1 MSRGARSG
9 TSASGHHARQCKD
22 TTGEG
27 SVDRWVCASAS
38 LRVVQALE
46 ALVQTPECPWARA
59 APLPGGVPRESWLPA
74 TCSCVADG
82 LVRYDSVEIEKIW
95 GSTCRSSLSEWM
107 GADEDDDVVIAPLS
121 GGHVRLTEIC
131 IRADTELRHRVACCC
146 SRCSLAQDRQ
156 SATSSKATQDMLQSK
171 GVNNQMSPASVFKC
185 CPLASKQ
192 LSAAEV
198 M

>member
-131 IRADTELRHRVACCC
+131 SRADTELRHVWLVAVAAVALLKTGRQLQVAKQHKTCYRARG
-146 SRCSLAQDRQ
+146 STIRCRRHQF
-156 SATSSKATQDMLQSK
+156 SS
-171 GVNNQMSPASVFKC
+171 VVRW
-185 CPLASKQ
+185 LAS
-192 LSAAEV
+192 S
-198 M
+198 